1 MAPMKRRP
9 DPTEDARQWRLT
21 DRLAGVAFGLAILV
35 IVLLAH
41 RLGIVG

>member
-1 MAPMKRRP
+1 MKRRR

-21 DRLAGVAFGLAILV
+21 ARLAGVAAGLAILV

>member
-1 MAPMKRRP
+1 MKRRP

-21 DRLAGVAFGLAILV
+21 FGLASVAFGLALLV
-35 IVLLAH
+35 IGLLAR